1 VYTAACNGPANLFLT
16 YGGRLAG
23 SSPVSYVHVDCL
35 TLQFNYVFRIV
46 TLVCVIALACCPDV
60 RRNFPINI
68 IFLGIFVSVHFF
80 LLTDSVLVVQQQSD
94 AGKNSVSYHFI
105 S

>member
-1 VYTAACNGPANLFLT
+1 
-16 YGGRLAG
+16 
-23 SSPVSYVHVDCL
+23 VSYVHVDCL